1 MAILRNSAQCRVC
14 GDEVESKRPTETVSC
29 SCGEVTVS
37 GGHKIM
43 KHSAKN
49 PDNLIDTS
57 VTDDAD
63 VEDEWERHA

>member
-37 GGHKIM
+37 GGHKVM
-43 KHSAKN
+43 KHSSKN

-63 VEDEWERHA
+63 VEDEWERHV